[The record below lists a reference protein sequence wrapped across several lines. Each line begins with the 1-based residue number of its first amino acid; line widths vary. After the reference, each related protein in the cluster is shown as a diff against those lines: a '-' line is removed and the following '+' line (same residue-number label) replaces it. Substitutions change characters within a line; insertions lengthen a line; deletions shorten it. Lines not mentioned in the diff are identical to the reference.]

1 MFGMMEAMLS
11 FLRRQVGLRTDTA
24 SATGSLHA
32 KTADVKE
39 SLGAAIEALKKPI
52 DFANL
57 ISGTFST
64 TQTEYQTALNISGNG
79 KLVLMTASKA
89 SAGPSGSLGIRI
101 TIDGVV
107 VSDAISSGVTTTT
120 LFYPSGALLYI
131 TDSAKVGWTTAT
143 DGPLTLDLDFKES
156 LKIELKI
163 ISLGDAASVSWKYN
177 LFG

>member
-1 MFGMMEAMLS
+1 MLGINKILG
-11 FLRRQVGLRTDTA
+11 FVRRQVGLRTDTA

-39 SLGAAIEALKKPI
+39 SIEALKKPI

-64 TQTEYQTALNISGNG
+64 MQKEYQTALNISGNG

-107 VSDAISSGVTTTT
+107 VSDAYSTSVTTTT
-120 LFYPSGALLYI
+120 LFYPTGGLL
-131 TDSAKVGWTTAT
+131 TAGLGWSTGT
-143 DGPLTLDLDFKES
+143 DGPLVLDLDFKQS
-156 LKIELKI
+156 LKIELKMI
-163 ISLGDAASVSWKYN
+163 GSGDAATVSWKYN